1 MSISVLY
8 GRDINKDFTM
18 EFNFATRKIGKP
30 GTAWDGNLSVPS
42 DSAQKYSWQIP
53 EHVVAATGM
62 STVLDDRLIHSMGKS
77 SPEILAAK
85 HGIVGQVVCGVL
97 YPDSGSLEASVRT
110 LLENDLKTI
119 PYGGGSSVNGSL
131 IPYVGHETV
140 SIDMKNFSSIHIGKN
155 FVRAGSGV
163 TGSDLEAALWKAG
176 YTCGNFPESFRYST
190 VGGWVA
196 TGAVGQESNQ
206 YGGIRDIAL
215 SVSLLT
221 SSGRIEDI
229 NVPSQSAGITALDI
243 SLGSAGSTG
252 IITDVTLKTFRIP
265 RRRYYHSYFFRSFED
280 GLKALQESERPPT
293 VARLSD
299 ETETEFAIRSNAAGV
314 VQKLFRAYL
323 DVRGMGNGAILIVVN
338 NEAPWKMGTSGSVYS
353 GGIPA
358 KMWERDRYL
367 RPGLANLL
375 WKAGYIPDTLETAA
389 NWEYL
394 PDLYRDVRESFS
406 EMKKQYDFNGII
418 MAHISHLYRSG
429 ACIYFT
435 FVLSTVFKREIET
448 LDAVRD
454 GIIKA
459 FLRNHGAITHHHGMG
474 ALFRPYLDG
483 SHMSL
488 MKRIRDPMYGGVPTT
503 PC

>member
-8 GRDINKDFTM
+8 GRDISKDFSA
-18 EFNFATRKIGKP
+18 EFNFAARKIGGP
-30 GTAWDGNLSVPS
+30 GTAWDGTLTLHPGIKLQ
-42 DSAQKYSWQIP
+42 DSARISGQ
-53 EHVVAATGM
+53 VVATAGI
-62 STVLDDRLIHSMGKS
+62 STDLEDRVIHSMGKS

-85 HGIVGQVVCGVL
+85 HGSPGQLVGGVI
-97 YPDSGSLEASVRT
+97 YPDRGSLEHSIRAI
-110 LLENDLKTI
+110 LENGLKVI

-131 IPYVGHETV
+131 KPDSVHETISV
-140 SIDMKNFSSIHIGKN
+140 DMKNFSSISIGKN

-215 SVSLLT
+215 SISLLT
-221 SSGRIEDI
+221 SSGQIEDI
-229 NVPSQSAGITALDI
+229 NVPSQSSGTTALDI

-265 RRRYYHSYFFRSFED
+265 RRRYYHSYLFKTFED
-280 GLKALQESERPPT
+280 GLSALQQIEKVPT

-299 ETETEFAIRSNAAGV
+299 ETETEFAIRSSNAGGI
-314 VQKLFRAYL
+314 QKLFRSYL
-323 DVRGMGNGAILIVVN
+323 DIRGVGNGAILIVVN
-338 NEAPWKMGTSGSVYS
+338 NEDPWRMGIPGSVYA

-358 KMWERDRYL
+358 RLWERDRYL
-367 RPGLANLL
+367 RPGLANVL

-394 PDLYRDVRESFS
+394 PDLYRDVRESFYQ
-406 EMKKQYDFNGII
+406 MKEQYGFNGVI
-418 MAHISHLYRSG
+418 MAHVSHLYRSG

-435 FVLSTVFKREIET
+435 FVISTEFNREIEI
-448 LDAVRD
+448 LSAVRD
-454 GIIKA
+454 GIIRA
-459 FLRNHGAITHHHGMG
+459 FLRHHGAITHHHGMG
-474 ALFRPYLDG
+474 SLFRQYLD
-483 SHMSL
+483 SEHVSL
-488 MKRIRDPMYGGVPTT
+488 MNKVRDPMYGGV
-503 PC
+503 

>member
-1 MSISVLY
+1 MMSISVLY
-8 GRDINKDFTM
+8 GRDISKDFTM
-18 EFNFATRKIGKP
+18 EFNFATGRIGRP
-30 GTAWDGNLSVPS
+30 GAAWDGDFSLPS
-42 DSAQKYSWQIP
+42 DSVLNDSGQIP
-53 EHVVAATGM
+53 ENVVAATGI
-62 STVLDDRLIHSMGKS
+62 STDLGQRVLHSMGKS
-77 SPEILAAK
+77 SPEILATK
-85 HGIVGQVVCGVL
+85 HGKFGQIVGGVL
-97 YPDSGSLEASVRT
+97 YPDAGSLETSIRM
-110 LLENDLKTI
+110 LLESGLKVI

-131 IPYVGHETV
+131 MPGAGHETV
-140 SIDMKNFSSIHIGKN
+140 SVDMKNFSSISIGKN
-155 FVRAGSGV
+155 FVRAGAGV

-206 YGGIRDIAL
+206 YGGIREIAI
-215 SVSLLT
+215 SISLLT

-229 NVPSQSAGITALDI
+229 NVPSQSSGTTALDI
-243 SLGSAGSTG
+243 SLGSAGGTG

-280 GLKALQESERPPT
+280 GLRALQESEKFPT

-299 ETETEFAIRSNAAGV
+299 ETETEFAIRANSADT
-314 VQKLFRAYL
+314 VQKLFRSYL
-323 DVRGMGNGAILIVVN
+323 DIRGVGNGAILIVVN
-338 NEAPWKMGTSGSVYS
+338 NEEPWRMGMSGSVYA
-353 GGIPA
+353 GGTPA
-358 KMWERDRYL
+358 RMWERDRYL

-394 PDLYRDVRESFS
+394 PGLYRDVKESFY
-406 EMKKQYDFNGII
+406 EMKKEHGFNGVI

-435 FVLSTVFKREIET
+435 FVISTEFKQEMET

-459 FLRNHGAITHHHGMG
+459 FIRNHGAITHHHGMG
-474 ALFRPYLDG
+474 ALFRPYLD
-483 SHMSL
+483 SHHLDLIKM
-488 MKRIRDPMYGGVPTT
+488 IRDPMYGGV
-503 PC
+503 